1 MGGANTICSDKTGT
15 LTKNKMTWTQIW
27 AGKDAKIYNPD
38 GKEKLITSGF
48 CSSDKTMK
56 LIAEAVSCN
65 CIGTHTDAQETELAM
80 LKFITR
86 CGIDYEDLRKKYL
99 PKEL

>member
-1 MGGANTICSDKTGT
+1 M
-15 LTKNKMTWTQIW
+15 W
-27 AGKDAKIYNPD
+27 AGKDCKVHNPD
-38 GKEKLITSGF
+38 GKEKLSTSGF

-65 CIGTHTDAQETELAM
+65 CIGTHKDAQATELAM

-86 CGIDYEDLRKKYL
+86 CGIDYENIRKKYL
-99 PKEL
+99 PKEM